1 VNTDTLGA
9 DAADQARNLVT
20 LCRSNKQRSALVASL
35 RDFEDGLLGTPEEE
49 ESWLAWA
56 RELDGS

>member
-1 VNTDTLGA
+1 V
-9 DAADQARNLVT
+9 
-20 LCRSNKQRSALVASL
+20 NKQRSALVASL
-35 RDFEDGLLGTPEEE
+35 RDFEDGLLGTLDEE